1 MVIPNIPLPLMKLQL
16 INQDDCYTFFIQA
29 GSYQGV
35 VIPDPNN
42 NNPNKAD
49 SVQEIPGKQKSNDNK
64 VAVFF
69 YNLCM
74 ENQKLT
80 SFV

>member
-1 MVIPNIPLPLMKLQL
+1 MVIPNIPLPLIKLQL
-16 INQDDCYTFFIQA
+16 INKDDCYTFFIQA
-29 GSYQGV
+29 GYYQGI
-35 VIPDPNN
+35 VIPDQNN

-64 VAVFF
+64 VTGYFK
-69 YNLCM
+69 NLCM

-80 SFV
+80 SCV